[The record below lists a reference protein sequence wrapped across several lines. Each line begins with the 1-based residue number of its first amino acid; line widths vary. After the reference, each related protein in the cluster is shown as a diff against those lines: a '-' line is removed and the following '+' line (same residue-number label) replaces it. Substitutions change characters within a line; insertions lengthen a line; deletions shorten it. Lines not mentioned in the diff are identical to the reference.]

1 MHYPAIAEIV
11 KDECEKRGILY
22 NSYATLPEI
31 TARFQRY
38 MREAG
43 RTDVG
48 GKAPLC
54 SMCEAG
60 EPMDHTA

>member
-1 MHYPAIAEIV
+1 MHYPAIAAIV
-11 KDECEKRGILY
+11 KDECQKRGVLY

-43 RTDVG
+43 KDPV
-48 GKAPLC
+48 KLN
-54 SMCEAG
+54 
-60 EPMDHTA
+60 